1 MVKLSNLSSCS
12 RLFDSSVLR
21 GILWSVAGIVS
32 LWIFPAVIWLI
43 YRMRFGS
50 YKKSV
55 YRVLLLLLLAS
66 NMYTCIY
73 FFTILSIDQFS
84 ASYYS
89 FFDET
94 WRHHAVSS
102 LLHTLSYA
110 LFQTTAFVCL
120 LISSVRAIATV
131 YPFKAKDISMWAS
144 LISVLMWFGFST
156 CLGYSGITWI
166 FPEYKNSPES
176 VLGLGL
182 LLPAMG
188 REERG
193 VPLHMLAFII
203 PNATVLFFF
212 CFSQGMLI
220 HRLNESTR
228 AISGAS
234 LIRRKKARRTSV
246 LALLLVIIQYC
257 PLLATHI
264 LAMFPVPLTANVAV
278 IVTIW
283 TLVVTPAGN
292 VFLYVVFRSDF
303 HRLFIRICCYFRT
316 VTSDSRSD
324 S

>member
-21 GILWSVAGIVS
+21 GILWSVAGVIS
-32 LWIFPAVIWLI
+32 SWIFLAVAWLI
-43 YRMRFGS
+43 YRIRFAQS
-50 YKKSV
+50 SKSL
-55 YRVLLLLLLAS
+55 YNILLLLLFTS
-66 NMYTCIY
+66 NVHVCIY
-73 FFTILSIDQFS
+73 FFTMLSIDQFS

-131 YPFKAKDISMWAS
+131 YPFKAKDISMWAP
-144 LISVLMWFGFST
+144 LISVFIWLVFSI
-156 CLGYSGITWI
+156 CLSYSGITWI

-176 VLGLGL
+176 ALGLGL
-182 LLPAMG
+182 LLPALG
-188 REERG
+188 RERREDRG

-203 PNATVLFFF
+203 PNATVLLFF
-212 CFSQGMLI
+212 CFSQGILI
-220 HRLNESTR
+220 RCLNETH

-292 VFLYVVFRSDF
+292 FFLYVVLPSD
-303 HRLFIRICCYFRT
+303 
-316 VTSDSRSD
+316 
-324 S
+324 